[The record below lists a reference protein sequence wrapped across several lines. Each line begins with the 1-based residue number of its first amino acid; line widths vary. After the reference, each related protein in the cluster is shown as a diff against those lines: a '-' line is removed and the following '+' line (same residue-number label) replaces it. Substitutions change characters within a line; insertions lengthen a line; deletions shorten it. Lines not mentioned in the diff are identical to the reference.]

1 MSKTKN
7 IFRTKGY
14 WEPTPK
20 KFRKIGDALLGA
32 FSITSVSSIVAE
44 SKRLAIA
51 SLLLGVMG
59 KVFTNFF
66 VEEPQ
71 ENKPQQ

>member
-1 MSKTKN
+1 MSKRKN
-7 IFRTKGY
+7 VFRTKAY

-32 FSITSVSSIVAE
+32 FSITSISSIVAE
-44 SKRLAIA
+44 SKKLAIA
-51 SLLLGVMG
+51 SLMLGVMG

-66 VEEPQ
+66 VEEKTE
-71 ENKPQQ
+71 ENV